1 MVRLRLHPALILL
14 AVLVLG
20 RAAPAAATEPA
31 KAATGLYDRPV
42 LVFDPGMHTAP
53 INRADVD
60 ADGRFA
66 VTGSNDRT
74 VRIWSVA
81 DGRLLRTIRL
91 PVGPGDVGKV
101 YAVAIS
107 PDGALVAAGGWTGP
121 TGGNDNIYLFD
132 RETGALDKRIGGL
145 ADVVLHLVFSPDG
158 RNLAATLFGGRGL
171 RVYDRVTDWAEIARD
186 TNYGAASYG
195 AAFARDGRLATTSI
209 DGHVR
214 LYDRAF
220 RRIAKREVP
229 GGSTP
234 FALAFSP
241 DGKTLAVGSHD
252 STVINRF
259 DGQTLE
265 PLSGPDTDGIAIGNL
280 MIVEWS
286 TDGET
291 LFAGGM
297 YDRGDGVNPVV
308 AWNNAG
314 LGARRELPAGYN
326 TIMTLRAL
334 ADGGELVGTGDPY
347 LAVLDPEGGERW
359 AHRSPLVDFRNQD
372 KSLAVSA
379 DGTVV
384 DFGYEGWG
392 KVPARFDLR
401 SLGLTREPPHD
412 GRTAPPDHGGIP
424 EGDWKNTTRPMLNGK
439 PLRLKPYEPSRS
451 LAVHPEGERTVLGA
465 EWYLRAYD
473 GDGELL
479 WSRAVPGV
487 VWAVNITGDGR
498 LVVAAH
504 GDGTIRWHRM
514 DDGRELL
521 AFLPLADRKNW
532 VAWTPEGFYGAT
544 PGAHGVLR
552 WHVNRGWDAPGEA
565 VPVSDIPELR
575 RPGILPL
582 VLQEME
588 TARAIGVYEIVKAR
602 EAVKRQTGSSV
613 APGARLHVLAVGVS
627 DYGEQAR
634 HLRLDFADQDAQ
646 DVASALVN
654 TQGSLYADVVAQTLR
669 NDEATTPGIF
679 DALATMRAGM
689 AGGEGRDLAV
699 VMFSGHGAMVDGK
712 FYLLTYGV
720 DARTAARIKAS
731 ALSIADFRD
740 ELRALGHYGR
750 VLVLLDACRSGAA
763 TADGASLPLNAEVLR
778 AALAGANVTVLTSSS
793 GGEASREDARWNN
806 GAFTEVLLDAL
817 GSAADTDRNGLVSIT
832 ELTEYL
838 TTRVPQLTGQAQ
850 NPGIEVRFESDVFV
864 AGL

>member
-1 MVRLRLHPALILL
+1 
-14 AVLVLG
+14 
-20 RAAPAAATEPA
+20 
-31 KAATGLYDRPV
+31 
-42 LVFDPGMHTAP
+42 
-53 INRADVD
+53 
-60 ADGRFA
+60 
-66 VTGSNDRT
+66 
-74 VRIWSVA
+74 
-81 DGRLLRTIRL
+81 
-91 PVGPGDVGKV
+91 
-101 YAVAIS
+101 
-107 PDGALVAAGGWTGP
+107 
-121 TGGNDNIYLFD
+121 
-132 RETGALDKRIGGL
+132 
-145 ADVVLHLVFSPDG
+145 
-158 RNLAATLFGGRGL
+158 
-171 RVYDRVTDWAEIARD
+171 
-186 TNYGAASYG
+186 
-195 AAFARDGRLATTSI
+195 
-209 DGHVR
+209 
-214 LYDRAF
+214 
-220 RRIAKREVP
+220 
-229 GGSTP
+229 
-234 FALAFSP
+234 
-241 DGKTLAVGSHD
+241 
-252 STVINRF
+252 
-259 DGQTLE
+259 
-265 PLSGPDTDGIAIGNL
+265 
-280 MIVEWS
+280 
-286 TDGET
+286 
-291 LFAGGM
+291 
-297 YDRGDGVNPVV
+297 
-308 AWNNAG
+308 
-314 LGARRELPAGYN
+314 
-326 TIMTLRAL
+326 
-334 ADGGELVGTGDPY
+334 
-347 LAVLDPEGGERW
+347 
-359 AHRSPLVDFRNQD
+359 
-372 KSLAVSA
+372 
-379 DGTVV
+379 
-384 DFGYEGWG
+384 
-392 KVPARFDLR
+392 
-401 SLGLTREPPHD
+401 
-412 GRTAPPDHGGIP
+412 
-424 EGDWKNTTRPMLNGK
+424 MLNGK

-451 LAVHPEGERTVLGA
+451 LAVHPEGDRIVLGA
-465 EWYLRAYD
+465 EWSLRSFD
-473 GDGELL
+473 TDGEPL
-479 WSRAVPGV
+479 WRHNPPGV

-582 VLQEME
+582 VLQQME
-588 TARAIGVYEIVKAR
+588 TARAIGVYEIAKAR
-602 EAVKRQTGSSV
+602 EAVQRQTGSAV

-627 DYGEQAR
+627 DYGEQAK
-634 HLRLDFADQDAQ
+634 HLRLKFADRDAH

-654 TQGSLYADVVAQTLR
+654 TQGSLYADVLAQRLR
-669 NDEATTPGIF
+669 NDEATTAGIF